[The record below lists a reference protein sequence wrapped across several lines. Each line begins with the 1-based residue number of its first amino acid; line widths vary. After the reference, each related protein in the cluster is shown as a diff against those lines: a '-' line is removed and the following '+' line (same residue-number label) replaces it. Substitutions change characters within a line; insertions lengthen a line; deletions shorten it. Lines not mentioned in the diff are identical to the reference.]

1 MAKKQPELFISY
13 SRSDDEY
20 VKSLML
26 ELEAQAVPYW
36 SDQKIEA
43 GTLWITEIESAI
55 KRASVFVLVIS
66 QNFEK
71 SDYALFEA
79 GIAVGRAKE
88 SGALV
93 VPLIR
98 PGASIPS
105 VLRGY
110 QAIRTESMRVEE
122 VVTRLRTCL
131 ETASTKTEPILRE
144 LSLFVSSP
152 ADVTAEREVIS
163 RVVEELNAT
172 VASSNGIILRRYT
185 WERFAPVEIGHPQ
198 SVMNEM
204 IRDIDVFILILGN
217 RLGTPVG
224 IGGGSG
230 TEVEFQIVAERWRHT
245 GHPQIL
251 CYLKATTPKIESSTE
266 IEQQRKVLAFRD
278 QLKNE
283 GFVFEFT
290 SMEDLERAVRLHFVK
305 IIESA
310 GRRPTI
316 G

>member
-1 MAKKQPELFISY
+1 MTKTQPELFISY
-13 SRSDDEY
+13 SRADDEF
-20 VKSLML
+20 VRRLML

-36 SDQKIEA
+36 SDRKIEA
-43 GTLWITEIESAI
+43 GTLWITEIESAMR
-55 KRASVFVLVIS
+55 RAAVFLLVIS

-93 VPLIR
+93 VPLIL

-110 QAIRTESMRVEE
+110 QAIRAESMSVED
-122 VVTRLRTCL
+122 VVSRLRAYV
-131 ETASTKTEPILRE
+131 ETTSTKTEPLLRE

-152 ADVTAEREVIS
+152 GDVTAEREVIS

-172 VASSNGIILRRYT
+172 VGSSKGIVLRRYT
-185 WERFAPVEIGHPQ
+185 WERFAPVEMGHPQ

-204 IRDIDVFILILGN
+204 IRDIDVFVLILGN

-230 TEVEFQIVAERWRHT
+230 TEVEFQMVAERWRHT
-245 GHPQIL
+245 GRPQIL
-251 CYLKATTPKIESSTE
+251 CYLKATTPKIDSAGEV
-266 IEQQRKVLAFRD
+266 EQLRKVLAFRD

-290 SMEDLERAVRLHFVK
+290 SMEDLEKAARLHFVK
-305 IIESA
+305 IIASA
-310 GRRPTI
+310 AGRPTI